1 MAGMILSETCG
12 IAIISNTLRTG
23 KSIMK
28 KIVLPALVISVSLA
42 FAVRAS
48 AQTSLLPDNDYVMV
62 KDGHLSVGGQ
72 RIRLW
77 CAIGGFPNQS
87 GIQPNDSAEDK
98 QKKRDRAYR
107 DAEAIV
113 DRFIDLGFNGLRMW
127 ARPNGKY
134 VKGDG
139 SESDVVDY
147 FVSVAKSKGF
157 RIWVP
162 SVSTTPAVAE
172 DAALVNDPA
181 TEAAWKAG
189 LAEGGN
195 GIARV
200 WDSRLEQAQIQGM
213 QKLADHVNQHTGL
226 RWGDDPVF
234 GIWELTNEEWWMMKM
249 VGGEWQ
255 KLPAFFRESLSR
267 KWHEYLR
274 AKYQT
279 EAKLN
284 MAWSFLMPG
293 ESLEKGTIQIAP
305 IASGVTRDL
314 SGMDPQARL
323 QVEAAMSSG
332 KQKWTRDDFVRQRGA
347 DVLEFFL
354 QIQLAHKK
362 RLQSALKGMGKSA
375 RLGPTVFDTGIGYE
389 AQSQFLHQSADA
401 VAHDA
406 YITGFTADKQNPR
419 YPWFAGVEEWPKIS
433 QDVPWLEHN
442 RVEGKPYLCYETQI
456 MQPAKYR
463 AEFPLRILALAAI
476 QDWDAICW
484 HYWGSVS
491 DITSSPNP
499 WDKPMDNTTGWHP
512 QGYHY
517 TYDAVQNAMMRAAAH
532 TFRGGLLKPAPTP
545 TQFTFGRKS
554 LYDPASM
561 DYGGSYGSIGRR
573 LLPTTYK
580 HGVRMLIDPNRE
592 DDSVVGPTQDPL
604 SNALPNIVKSTDQIT
619 WDIGRGGL
627 RMDSPGTAAFTG
639 FFSRF
644 GEKMAFAN
652 GITLSDVKIS
662 VPPKMPY
669 PEGIEKERY
678 IGFVLCAEDGKP
690 LSQTKRATLALKS
703 TSFNTG
709 FKMLWKDGNLSDGGT
724 LPVLEAR
731 VAASVRG
738 RALIGMRYSF
748 LGWDMKQ
755 ITSGTIGADGVL
767 KVPSNLPIWI
777 IELTR

>member
-1 MAGMILSETCG
+1 MRNLPVKATLLFLLAAGLTGMSP
-12 IAIISNTLRTG
+12 AQSTL
-23 KSIMK
+23 
-28 KIVLPALVISVSLA
+28 P
-42 FAVRAS
+42 
-48 AQTSLLPDNDYVMV
+48 PDDQYVTV
-62 KDGHLSVGGQ
+62 KNGRLTVGGE

-77 CAIGGFPNQS
+77 CAIGGFPNPS
-87 GIQPNDSAEDK
+87 YIQPNDSAEEK
-98 QKKRDRAYR
+98 KKKRDRAYR

-113 DRFIDLGFNGLRMW
+113 ARFIDLGFNGMRMW
-127 ARPNGKY
+127 ARPNGNY

-147 FVSVAKSKGF
+147 FVSVAKAKGF

-162 SVSTTPAVAE
+162 SISTTPAVEA
-172 DAALVNDPA
+172 DAKLVEDPA

-189 LAEGGN
+189 LAQGGN

-200 WDSRLEQAQIQGM
+200 WDARLEKAQIQGM

-267 KWHEYLR
+267 QWHEYLKK
-274 AKYQT
+274 KYAS
-279 EAKLN
+279 ESKLVT
-284 MAWSFLMPG
+284 AWSFLLPG
-293 ESLEKGTIQIAP
+293 ENLDRGTIQIAP
-305 IASGVTRDL
+305 IASGVARDL

-332 KQKWTRDDFVRQRGA
+332 EQKWTRDDFVRQRGA

-362 RLQSALKGMGKSA
+362 RLQTALKGMGKSM

-389 AQSQFLHQSADA
+389 AQSQFIHQNADA

-406 YITGFTADKQNPR
+406 YITGFTADKKNPR

-484 HYWGSVS
+484 HYWGSVG
-491 DITSSPNP
+491 DITTSPNP
-499 WDKPMDNTTGWHP
+499 WDRPMDNTTGWHP

-532 TFRGGLLKPAPTP
+532 VFRGGLLKPAPTP
-545 TQFTFGRKS
+545 TKFIFGRKS

-561 DYGGSYGSIGRR
+561 DYGGSYGAIGRR

-580 HGVRMLIDPNRE
+580 HGVRMLIDPTRE
-592 DDSVVGPTQDPL
+592 DDAVEGPTQDPL
-604 SNALPNIVKSTDQIT
+604 ANALPNIVKSTDQIT
-619 WDIGRGGL
+619 WDVGRGGL
-627 RMDSPGTAAFTG
+627 KMDAPAAAAFTG
-639 FFSRF
+639 FFSRY
-644 GEKMAFAN
+644 GEKMTFTS
-652 GITLSDVKIS
+652 GISLSDVKIT
-662 VPPKMPY
+662 VPAKMPY
-669 PEGIEKERY
+669 PEGIAQERY
-678 IGFVLCAEDGKP
+678 IGFVLCSEDGLP
-690 LSQTKRATLALKS
+690 LALTKRATLALKS

-709 FKMLWKDGNLSDGGT
+709 FKMLWKDGNLSEGGT
-724 LPVLEAR
+724 LPVLEAQ
-731 VAASVRG
+731 VAATVRG
-738 RALIGMRYSF
+738 KALAGMRYAYFDWS
-748 LGWDMKQ
+748 MKK
-755 ITSGTIGADGVL
+755 IGSGTIGPDGVI
-767 KVPSNLPIWI
+767 KIPSTLPIWI
-777 IELTR
+777 IELTRP